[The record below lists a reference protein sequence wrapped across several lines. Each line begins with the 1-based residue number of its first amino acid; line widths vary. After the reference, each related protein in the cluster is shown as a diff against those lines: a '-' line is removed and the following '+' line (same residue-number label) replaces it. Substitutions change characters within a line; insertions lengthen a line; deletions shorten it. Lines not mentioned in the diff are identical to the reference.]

1 MAKKMYVGVSGV
13 ARNVKQPYVG
23 VNAVARKVKNGY
35 VGVNG
40 VARQFFS
47 GSSTLADLSVG
58 SSVYTTV
65 GGKRTEFLIVHKGL
79 PSTAYDS
86 SCNGIW
92 LLMKDIYQTDTVYN
106 NSDSWYEDYTQCD
119 IQDTL
124 NTILGNFSS
133 AVQNSIKQVKIPYLR
148 YPNAESVGTCTLC
161 SGSDGFSTKLFLLSF
176 MEVGERNF
184 YNNYPDEGATL
195 SYFQVSN
202 DTLKSRRIAYYNSRA
217 SRWWLRSPATN
228 WADGEDIGYAEFARY
243 VLEDGDS
250 TYGWKWETRGVR
262 PALIIP
268 STTVLD
274 DSFNI
279 IA

>member
-1 MAKKMYVGVSGV
+1 MAKTIYTGV
-13 ARNVKQPYVG
+13 ANVARKVTQPYVG
-23 VNAVARKVKNGY
+23 VGGVARKVKNGY

-47 GSSTLADLSVG
+47 GSVTINDLSVG

-65 GGKRTEFLIVHKGL
+65 GGEKTEFLVVHKGL

-106 NSDSWYEDYTQCD
+106 NSGSWYEDYTQCD

-148 YPNAESVGTCTLC
+148 YTYEENVETCTLC

-176 MEVGERNF
+176 REVGEQTFNSD
-184 YNNYPDEGATL
+184 YPDEGAQL
-195 SYFQVSN
+195 SYFTASS
-202 DTLKSRRIAYYNSRA
+202 TRESRRIAYYNSKA
-217 SRWWLRSPATN
+217 TSWWLRSPVTH
-228 WADGEDIGYAEFARY
+228 GEDGVGYAEFARY
-243 VLEDGDS
+243 VTDSGDC

-268 STTVLD
+268 STMVLD